1 MIYSETT
8 KPFIAFFFLITFF
21 LAFPLGEFYEYLL
34 FAILLISFGI
44 PHGALDI
51 LSIEKLALDNKPFNY
66 SFKLN
71 YISIICLYVVAF
83 LLSFIFWLFF
93 PVVAFIVFIFIGAL
107 HFRYDWREVDSKL
120 LSTLMASSIIFSTA
134 VFNDGSLNNYLEFL
148 FISKYFT
155 EILINIFFIGF
166 FAINI
171 IFFIFLRKFSIN
183 IYYKYALVILCSF
196 ISDPI
201 IFFICYF
208 CCIHS
213 YMHTYQFIK
222 ENDYSFIEILNKT
235 KWILFFTGIIFIS
248 CILYFD
254 GFDFSEQIVKA
265 SFIALFSF
273 TIPHILI
280 SYYLKSY
287 MNDELLKG
295 KEEI

>member
-1 MIYSETT
+1 MIYSNTL
-8 KPFIAFFFLITFF
+8 KPFIAFFFLILFF
-21 LAFPLGEFYEYLL
+21 LAFPLGEFYEYLS
-34 FAILLISFGI
+34 FAILLILFGI

-51 LSIEKLALDNKPFNY
+51 LSIEKMALDNKPFHF

-71 YISIICLYVVAF
+71 YISIIFFYLIAF
-83 LLSFIFWLFF
+83 LLSFIFWLIL
-93 PVVAFIVFIFIGAL
+93 PLLAFIIFILIGSL
-107 HFRYDWREVDSKL
+107 HFRYDWSEVDSKL
-120 LSTLMASSIIFSTA
+120 LSTLMACSIIFSTA
-134 VFNDGSLNNYLEFL
+134 VFNNGSLNNYLEFL

-155 EILINIFFIGF
+155 EILVNIFFIGF

-171 IFFIFLRKFSIN
+171 IFFIFLRKFSKN

-222 ENDYSFIEILNKT
+222 ENKYSFIEILNKT

-248 CILYFD
+248 SLLYFD

-280 SYYLKSY
+280 SYYVKSY
-287 MNDELLKG
+287 MKDELRKEKG
-295 KEEI
+295 VI